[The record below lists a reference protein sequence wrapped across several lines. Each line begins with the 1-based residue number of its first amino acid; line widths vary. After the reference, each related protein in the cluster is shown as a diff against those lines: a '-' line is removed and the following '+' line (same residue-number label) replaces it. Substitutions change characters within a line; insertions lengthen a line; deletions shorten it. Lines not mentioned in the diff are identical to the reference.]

1 VRFGS
6 TSLGHKGLRHGRA
19 VAVGCRARYAG
30 CPGTAAVKLA
40 ILTQYYPPEVGA
52 PQSRLSALARAF
64 VRRGHQVTVLTA
76 MPNYP
81 TGRIHKGYGGLWRL
95 EMRDGVRVQ
104 RTFIWPTQKTDVP
117 RRLASYGSFLLS
129 AAVAGAVRL
138 DAPDYLL
145 VESPPLFLGL
155 TAVLL
160 SRLKRARLIFNVSDL
175 WPESAVRLGL
185 VRRGSAMHR
194 LSASLERFC
203 YRNAWLVTGQSV
215 EIVSD
220 IAARFPDCKTLHLSN
235 GVDTQVFGPNNA
247 TPAAWEVLGKNGRC
261 IALYAGLHGL
271 AQGLELL
278 VDAAASLPSSANLEM
293 VLLGD
298 GPTKRPVVD
307 RVRARQIPRVRF
319 LGARPHAEMP
329 AILAAADVLLV
340 PLLRYIPGAVPSKL
354 YEAMAT
360 GRPVVLIGEGE
371 AARIVREHDAGIV
384 VAPGDLPG
392 LVQALSLLSSDPDLR
407 GRLGGNGRAAAVRFF
422 ERSRVATTLI
432 ELLERSL
439 HQPPGLV
446 PILGLR

>member
-1 VRFGS
+1 MKF
-6 TSLGHKGLRHGRA
+6 
-19 VAVGCRARYAG
+19 
-30 CPGTAAVKLA
+30 A

-81 TGRIHKGYGGLWRL
+81 TGRIHKGYGGCFRQ
-95 EMRDGVRVQ
+95 EVRDGVRVQ

-117 RRLASYGSFLLS
+117 RRLASYGSFVLS
-129 AAVAGAVRL
+129 AALAGSLRL

-155 TAVLL
+155 AGVLL

-185 VRRGSAMHR
+185 VRQGSAAHR
-194 LSASLERFC
+194 LSAALEHFC
-203 YRNAWLVTGQSV
+203 YRNAWLVTGQSM
-215 EIVSD
+215 EIVND

-235 GVDTQVFGPNNA
+235 GVDTQAFGPDTS
-247 TPAAWEVLGKNGRC
+247 TPAASHVLGKNGTC

-278 VDAAASLPSSANLEM
+278 VAAAASLPSSANLEM
-293 VLLGD
+293 ILMGD
-298 GPTKRPVVD
+298 GPTKASVVD
-307 RVRARQIPRVRF
+307 RVRAQQIPRVRF
-319 LGARPHAEMP
+319 LGSRPHGDMP
-329 AILAAADVLLV
+329 AILATADVLLV

-354 YEAMAT
+354 YEAMAS
-360 GRPVVLIGEGE
+360 GRPVILIGEGE

-384 VAPGDLPG
+384 VAPGDLGG
-392 LVQALSLLSSDPDLR
+392 LVQALRILSSDADLR
-407 GRLGGNGRAAAVRFF
+407 GRLGANGRAAAVRFF
-422 ERSRVATTLI
+422 ERSRVAATLI

-439 HQPPGLV
+439 HRPSGLV
-446 PILGLR
+446 PAFELR